1 MALPQSGGGY
11 QLGDG
16 NLNEVTLSTQLFPV
30 QTSGASATLTVA
42 QVTGG
47 ILVAG
52 SGLTAAIAYT
62 TPTGALLDAGI
73 ANATKVGQ
81 SFQMSII
88 NLGTTSAIVTLTA
101 GTGVSIVGLN
111 TLAVSTSATFEWVK
125 TGDGTWSLYRL
136 T

>member
-11 QLGDG
+11 QVTDG
-16 NLNEVTLSTQLFPV
+16 NLNELLLGIQPFPV

-42 QVTGG
+42 QVTNGL
-47 ILVAG
+47 LVAG

-62 TPTGALLDAGI
+62 TPTGALLDAAL

-81 SFQMSII
+81 AFELSIV
-88 NLGTTSAIVTLTA
+88 NLGTSAAIVTLT
-101 GTGVSIVGLN
+101 GGVGVTIVGLA
-111 TLAVSTSATFEWVK
+111 TLAVSTSATFKWVR
-125 TGDGTWSLYRL
+125 TGDNTWNLYRQ